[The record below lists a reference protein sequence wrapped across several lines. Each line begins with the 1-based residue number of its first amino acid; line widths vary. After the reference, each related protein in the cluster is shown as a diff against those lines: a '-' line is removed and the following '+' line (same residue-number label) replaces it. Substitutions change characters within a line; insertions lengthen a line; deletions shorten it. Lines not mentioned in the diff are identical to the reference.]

1 MFDAEA
7 GPCAG
12 LFVFGGGAWEGHGR
26 RELVLLPADSWLQ
39 HLATDSVADSNSVR
53 VASPAAKNKARDLLG
68 MPRSNISMEQ
78 SIRKLRPELSTPVNL
93 VLAFTLMLACSVNV
107 WLLCTHL

>member
-1 MFDAEA
+1 
-7 GPCAG
+7 
-12 LFVFGGGAWEGHGR
+12 
-26 RELVLLPADSWLQ
+26 
-39 HLATDSVADSNSVR
+39 
-53 VASPAAKNKARDLLG
+53 
-68 MPRSNISMEQ
+68 MEQ